1 MNEWEFTKKKKRY
14 FYTVSTPFGDL
25 SGIKNSQKKNKKKK
39 NLKNKRKIKR
49 KIIGK
54 QKENKKKK
62 NVKKQKKNKKKKQKK
77 NKREEKIL
85 YKQIPRLDMSLGEGV
100 KGVAR
105 SNHDPRDVGRRRPTR
120 RRRPT
125 TPPVV
130 GHRDVDSTPS
140 LAFQVKMDPGSFD
153 GPQGKALG

>member
-1 MNEWEFTKKKKRY
+1 M
-14 FYTVSTPFGDL
+14 STPFGDL

-85 YKQIPRLDMSLGEGV
+85 YKQIPRLDMSLGR
-100 KGVAR
+100 GVAR
-105 SNHDPRDVGRRRPTR
+105 SAVEPRFRGRPSRRPTDH
-120 RRRPT
+120 PASAD
-125 TPPVV
+125 PPVV
-130 GHRDVDSTPS
+130 GHRHVDSTPS
-140 LAFQVKMDPGSFD
+140 LAFPVRWVTSFCRVARTD
-153 GPQGKALG
+153 LVLPIARPDRVSLPKNQS